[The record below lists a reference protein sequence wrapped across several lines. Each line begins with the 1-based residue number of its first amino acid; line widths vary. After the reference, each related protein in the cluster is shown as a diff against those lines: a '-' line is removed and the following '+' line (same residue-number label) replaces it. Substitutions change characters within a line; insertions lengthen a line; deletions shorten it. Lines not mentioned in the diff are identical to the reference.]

1 MTRSIVTFPGC
12 TTRVTVPVAVVS
24 IPVSLKLSPLGDAL
38 ELGLGEGEGEAAAVA
53 PPGALQAE
61 MVAASATSATTRFK
75 PAVSR
80 QLCSM
85 RYHCRLP
92 DGHQRSAS
100 INSDGPGFP
109 GPPAVRVA

>member
-1 MTRSIVTFPGC
+1 MTRSIVTLPGC
-12 TTRVTVPVAVVS
+12 TTRVAVPVAVVS
-24 IPVSLKLSPLGDAL
+24 IPVSLKLSPLGDGLGLATT
-38 ELGLGEGEGEAAAVA
+38 GLGEGEGEAAAVA
-53 PPGALQAE
+53 PPAALQAE

-85 RYHCRLP
+85 RYHCRLL

-100 INSDGPGFP
+100 ITSGVLG
-109 GPPAVRVA
+109 